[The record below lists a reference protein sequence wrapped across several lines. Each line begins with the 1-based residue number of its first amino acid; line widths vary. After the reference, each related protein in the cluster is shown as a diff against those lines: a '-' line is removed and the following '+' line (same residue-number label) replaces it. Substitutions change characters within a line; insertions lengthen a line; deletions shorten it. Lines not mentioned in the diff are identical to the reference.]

1 MLTFR
6 FMLLTA
12 LAAVQLSALGG
23 PGVLLQGAA
32 NAQAPAPSACG
43 GEFIASADTTLR
55 EAVPTIAQGTQTT
68 LLLGNGSRGEDRV
81 LLAFS
86 LGVQLPASATIQ
98 SAHLE
103 MPYAAATVT
112 QPYTI
117 QVAGVAGPWSESTAV
132 WNNAPPATA
141 AVGEQYMQQY
151 SGIVS
156 VDVTTLVNLWSTG
169 ALSQTSIL
177 LRTPTSNIDARFYS
191 KEAVGAAAPLPKP
204 KLVVR
209 CAVPAEAI
217 VSEDSAADAAQR
229 DGLTALRAAAQSVSD
244 LRVSD
249 GALRGVTL
257 RLRPP
262 SSAGNDNLARAKWF
276 FDTYKLALRLP
287 APTQQLQLVR
297 RSRNGDTLHFRQ
309 MHKGL
314 PVFPSGVGVAFA
326 QGEIVGIIGRYAPKI
341 DTDASPRLSTLQAE
355 EIARALAGDGT
366 VRTAGPGVK
375 PSVAGRSRLIYFVPS
390 LLGMPDKRVYLAWQV
405 YLSDGR
411 SVLVDA
417 MSGRKLYERAPRH
430 EEYDL
435 ELDSLNNEYQ
445 HGYALCGGG
454 VFEWFTEDGKVSG
467 ANPSTDGWTAF
478 HAINKVDAFW
488 RGAPFFRDSY
498 DDDGDDYELYVH
510 TPDEDGNSMWRNAH
524 YNRYCDLF
532 EFGDGVVSDDIV
544 GHEIMHAVTNHTAD
558 LEYFA
563 ESGALNESF
572 SDIFGYF
579 VDPGDWL
586 LGEGSALAGNP
597 SNSAVGCDPTQSLRD
612 MSNPPC
618 QGQPDL
624 YQDRVFK
631 NPGDWCDDSD
641 HCGVH
646 TNSGIHNK
654 AAYLL
659 IAGGQFNGRNIS
671 ALGASKSKRLFYT
684 MITACLSDGSQ
695 FADAR
700 FCGQISSMALGFAY
714 SDTCQVLNAYAAV
727 GVGSGDADC
736 DGALDNAESDND
748 GDGVADGSDNCP
760 NIANGSQGD
769 SDNDGAGNACD
780 NDNDGDGVANDADN
794 CIWQSNPAQAD
805 FDGDGKGD
813 LCDDSDGDYVNDQVD
828 NCRTVANNN
837 QANADGDGVGD
848 ACDADID
855 GDGDLNQADNCPVK
869 SNPSQANADGDPYG
883 DACDLCP
890 NLASA
895 DNNDNDGDGLGDPC
909 DSDDDN
915 DGVLDTT
922 DNCPFAPN
930 PDQWDPNGNGKGW
943 VCDELPALKKQAEKI
958 AGMMRVSPS
967 ARIPILACP
976 QCGAELPGNYQTVIH
991 VQLPGGYK
999 TRVVDASGKQV
1010 ANGKAVG
1017 GVQTLV
1023 FSPLSYEAGPLEA
1036 GVMTAQSAD
1045 AGAMR
1050 SENWSVVDAPYSLV
1064 IDAPAGTDPTQPVSL
1079 TLSLS
1084 ETIKISVSSVQY
1096 LPAVTR

>member
-1 MLTFR
+1 MLRFR
-6 FMLLTA
+6 IVLLTA
-12 LAAVQLSALGG
+12 LVLVQLSTLGE
-23 PGVLLQGAA
+23 PGVLPPSAA
-32 NAQAPAPSACG
+32 NAHAPAPIACG
-43 GEFIASADTTLR
+43 GDFIASADTALR
-55 EAVPTIAQGTQTT
+55 EAVPTIAQGAQNT
-68 LLLGNGSRGEDRV
+68 LLLGKSSRGEDRI
-81 LLAFS
+81 LLAFA
-86 LGVQLPASATIQ
+86 LGALLPAGATIQ

-103 MPYAAATVT
+103 LPYAAATVT

-117 QVAGVAGPWSESTAV
+117 EVAGVSSAWSEDTAT
-132 WNNAPPATA
+132 WNNAPPASA
-141 AVGEQYMQQY
+141 AVNEQNTQQY
-151 SGIVS
+151 SGILS

-169 ALSQTSIL
+169 VLSQTSIL
-177 LRTPTSNIDARFYS
+177 LRTPTNNVDARFYS

-217 VSEDSAADAAQR
+217 ISDDAAADAEQR
-229 DGLTALRAAAQSVSD
+229 DGLIALRAAAQSVSE

-249 GALRGVTL
+249 GALRGAAM

-276 FDTYKLALRLP
+276 FETHKLALRLP
-287 APTQQLQLVR
+287 SPDQQLQLVR
-297 RSRNGDTLHFRQ
+297 RSRSGDYLHFRQ
-309 MHKGL
+309 LHKGL
-314 PVFPSGVGVAFA
+314 PVFPSGVGMVFS
-326 QGEIVGIIGRYAPKI
+326 QGDILGMAGRYAPKI
-341 DTDASPRLSTLQAE
+341 DTDARPRLSALQAE
-355 EIARALAGDGT
+355 EIARALSGDGK
-366 VRTAGPGVK
+366 VRSAQPAPK
-375 PSVAGRSRLIYFVPS
+375 PSSAGRSRLLYFVPS

-411 SVLVDA
+411 SVLIDA
-417 MSGRKLYERAPRH
+417 MSGRELYRRAPRH

-435 ELDSLNNEYQ
+435 ELDSLDNEYQ
-445 HGYALCGGG
+445 HGNALCGGG

-467 ANPSTDGWTAF
+467 ANPSTDGWTAY

-510 TPDEDGNSMWRNAH
+510 TPDDNGNSMWRNAH
-524 YNRYCDLF
+524 YNPNCDLF

-558 LEYFA
+558 LDYFA

-579 VDPGDWL
+579 VDPSDWL
-586 LGEGSALAGNP
+586 MGEGSALAGNP
-597 SNSAVGCDPTQSLRD
+597 SNNVTGCDPTQSLRD

-618 QGQPDL
+618 QGQPDR

-659 IAGGQFNGRNIS
+659 IAGGQFNGRNIA

-714 SDTCQVLNAYAAV
+714 SDTCKVLNAYAAV

-748 GDGVADGSDNCP
+748 GDGVSDGSDNCP
-760 NIANGSQGD
+760 NIANGSQSD
-769 SDNDGAGNACD
+769 SDNDGAGDACD
-780 NDNDGDGVANDADN
+780 NDADGDGVVDSADN
-794 CIWQSNPAQAD
+794 CKWKSNSGQAD
-805 FDGDGKGD
+805 FDSDGKGD
-813 LCDDSDGDYVNDQVD
+813 VCDDSDGDYVNDHVD
-828 NCRTVANNN
+828 NCRTVANND
-837 QANADGDGVGD
+837 QANADSDGLGD
-848 ACDADID
+848 ACDSDID
-855 GDGDLNQADNCPVK
+855 GDGDVNQNDNCPVK
-869 SNPSQANADGDPYG
+869 YNPAQTNTDGDPYG

-890 NLASA
+890 SLASA
-895 DNNDNDGDGLGDPC
+895 NNNDNDGDGLGDPC
-909 DSDDDN
+909 DTDDDN
-915 DGVLDTT
+915 DGVLDGT

-930 PDQWDPNGNGKGW
+930 PDQWDPNGNGQGW
-943 VCDELPALKKQAEKI
+943 VCDELPAMKKAAEKI
-958 AGMMRVSPS
+958 AGMVRVPVS
-967 ARIPILACP
+967 ARISILACP
-976 QCGAELPGNYQTVIH
+976 QCVAELPGNYQTVIN
-991 VQLPGGYK
+991 VEVPAGFK

-1010 ANGKAVG
+1010 ANGKLAG
-1017 GVQTLV
+1017 GVQTLM
-1023 FSPLSYEAGPLEA
+1023 FSPQSYEAGALQTGPA
-1036 GVMTAQSAD
+1036 TAQSA
-1045 AGAMR
+1045 AAR
-1050 SENWSVVDAPYSLV
+1050 AENLSVVDAPYTL
-1064 IDAPAGTDPTQPVSL
+1064 IINAPAGADPAQPISL

-1084 ETIKISVSSVQY
+1084 ETIKASANNVQY